1 MHPDHGSPADRLDCA
16 ACRADAARG
25 AGGVDLDRVWTGVA
39 ATVWVTGTGRV
50 ERVVRRLLRSPAL
63 ARALVTTPSL
73 VPSWLA
79 ASAAVLIIGTAVSL
93 GVGTALVPLLAPALA
108 GVGIAVAYGPGTDP
122 AAELAATLPVS
133 DRMVLLVRALAVFGV
148 NAVMGVLAGLL
159 SPVATG
165 ITWLWLVPMT
175 AVSAVSLA
183 AATLARSATV
193 GTVVGLGAWSMTVLG
208 TDLGTG
214 AGIQAAASAHPLV
227 PVYLLVTALGVA
239 VVLINPTLPTS
250 RNGRT
255 L

>member
-1 MHPDHGSPADRLDCA
+1 
-16 ACRADAARG
+16 
-25 AGGVDLDRVWTGVA
+25 
-39 ATVWVTGTGRV
+39 
-50 ERVVRRLLRSPAL
+50 
-63 ARALVTTPSL
+63 
-73 VPSWLA
+73 
-79 ASAAVLIIGTAVSL
+79 
-93 GVGTALVPLLAPALA
+93 
-108 GVGIAVAYGPGTDP
+108 
-122 AAELAATLPVS
+122 
-133 DRMVLLVRALAVFGV
+133 MVLLVRALAVFGV

-227 PVYLLVTALGVA
+227 PVYLLVTVLGVA